1 MQAQVLAQTARGGR
15 TNLPL
20 HRHRSPDDEGATE
33 PPEWVW
39 YRADNR
45 VLHASGVE
53 ADITHWPDAPKRW
66 RPAIHMP
73 RVLARIRLDVTAV
86 RVERLQD
93 LSDEDARAEG
103 VTVGG
108 PDTARQAFCRLWDD
122 INGDRGT
129 WSSNPWVWVVSF
141 RRERDVVRQHAE
153 MAQ

>member
-1 MQAQVLAQTARGGR
+1 MQSQVLAHTARGGR

-73 RVLARIRLDVTAV
+73 RGLARIRLDVTAV
-86 RVERLQD
+86 RGERLQD
-93 LSDEDARAEG
+93 LSDEDARAEMRG
-103 VTVGG
+103 LKQRPKTQHDDFPTIAKYLLNTNPTFSSLKAGG
-108 PDTARQAFCRLWDD
+108 T
-122 INGDRGT
+122 I
-129 WSSNPWVWVVSF
+129 F
-141 RRERDVVRQHAE
+141 RRLGQRQTGGY
-153 MAQ
+153 